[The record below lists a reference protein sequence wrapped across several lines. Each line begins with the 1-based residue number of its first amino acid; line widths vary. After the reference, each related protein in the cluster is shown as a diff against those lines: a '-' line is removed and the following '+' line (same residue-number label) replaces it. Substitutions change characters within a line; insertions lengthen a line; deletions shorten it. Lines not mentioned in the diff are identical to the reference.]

1 MSRKVFV
8 GAVLLFAVLIFGC
21 FEQEVKDDPRFR
33 ADPAQAEKV
42 TGEGFAVPGA
52 EEIDLVED
60 MTGRRNSYRASLKA
74 LIDFYEASGDATKL
88 AWAQREYALM
98 PQYRYLMPG
107 EALKADL
114 QATDSIEVA
123 DELYAEALT
132 LYKEAGGLLIIV
144 DEEKLRV
151 SLSKFNLLIE
161 NYPSSDKI
169 DDAAYKAGRIY
180 NYFQDYEIA
189 AVYFQRAFQWD
200 KNTPYPARFRA
211 AYILDRRLNMKVEA
225 LVLYQLSLEKE
236 SRYEDNAEFA
246 RRRVRNLT
254 RPMKQEDE
262 EDEPEEEA
270 EGEEAKS

>member
-1 MSRKVFV
+1 MSRKVFI

-42 TGEGFAVPGA
+42 TGEGFMVPGA
-52 EEIDLVED
+52 EEIDLVEN
-60 MTGRRNSYRASLKA
+60 MAGHRNSYRASLKA
-74 LIDFYEASGDATKL
+74 LIDFYEEAGDATKL

-114 QATDSIEVA
+114 QATDSIDAA
-123 DELYAEALT
+123 DELYAEAVA
-132 LYKEAGGLLIIV
+132 LYEEAGGLVIIV
-144 DEEKLRV
+144 DERKLRL
-151 SLSKFNLLIE
+151 SLSKFNQVIE

-180 NYFQDYEIA
+180 RHFQDYEIA
-189 AVYFQRAFQWD
+189 VVYFQRVLQWD
-200 KNTPYPARFRA
+200 PNTPYPARFRA
-211 AYILDRRLNMKVEA
+211 AYILDRKLNMKAEA

-236 SRYEDNAEFA
+236 SRYEENAEYA
-246 RRRVRNLT
+246 RRRIRNLT
-254 RPMKQEDE
+254 KPIEQ
-262 EDEPEEEA
+262 EEEF
-270 EGEEAKS
+270 EEETKP

>member
-8 GAVLLFAVLIFGC
+8 GAVLLFTVLIFGC

-33 ADPAQAEKV
+33 ADPAQAEKA
-42 TGEGFAVPGA
+42 TGEGFMVPGA
-52 EEIDLVED
+52 EEVDLVED
-60 MTGRRNSYRASLKA
+60 MAGRRNSYRASLKA
-74 LIDFYEASGDATKL
+74 LIDFYKSAGAATKL
-88 AWAQREYALM
+88 AWAQKEYALM

-123 DELYAEALT
+123 DELYTEAVT
-132 LYKEAGGLLIIV
+132 LYNEAGGLLIIV
-144 DEEKLRV
+144 DEDKLRI
-151 SLSKFNLLIE
+151 SLNKFNLLIE

-180 NYFQDYEIA
+180 KHFRDYEIA

-200 KNTPYPARFRA
+200 ANTPYPTRFMA
-211 AYILDRRLNMKVEA
+211 AYILDHKLNMRGEA

-236 SRYEDNAEFA
+236 SRYDDNAEFA
-246 RRRVRNLT
+246 RRRIRSLT
-254 RPMKQEDE
+254 RPMKQAE
-262 EDEPEEEA
+262 EDEEEA
-270 EGEEAKS
+270 EGEEANP

>member
-21 FEQEVKDDPRFR
+21 FEQGVKDDPRFR
-33 ADPAQAEKV
+33 ADPAQAEKA
-42 TGEGFAVPGA
+42 TGEGFMVPGA
-52 EEIDLVED
+52 EEVDLVED
-60 MTGRRNSYRASLKA
+60 MAGRRNSYRRSLKA
-74 LIDFYEASGDATKL
+74 LIDFYKSAGDATKL

-123 DELYAEALT
+123 DELYTEAVT
-132 LYKEAGGLLIIV
+132 LYNEAGGLLIIV
-144 DEEKLRV
+144 DEDKLRI
-151 SLSKFNLLIE
+151 SLNKFNLLIE

-180 NYFQDYEIA
+180 KHFRDYEIA

-200 KNTPYPARFRA
+200 ANTPYPTRFMA
-211 AYILDRRLNMKVEA
+211 AYILDHKLNMRGEA

-236 SRYEDNAEFA
+236 SRYDDNAEFA
-246 RRRVRNLT
+246 RRRIRSLT
-254 RPMKQEDE
+254 RPMKQAE
-262 EDEPEEEA
+262 EDEEEA
-270 EGEEAKS
+270 EGEEANP

>member
-8 GAVLLFAVLIFGC
+8 GAVLLFAVLISGC
-21 FEQEVKDDPRFR
+21 FKQDVKDDPRFR
-33 ADPAQAEKV
+33 ADPAQAEKAID
-42 TGEGFAVPGA
+42 EGFMVPGA
-52 EEIDLVED
+52 EEVDLVED
-60 MTGRRNSYRASLKA
+60 MAGRRNSYRASLKV
-74 LIDFYEASGDATKL
+74 LINFYEAAGDATKL

-107 EALKADL
+107 EVLKADL

-123 DELYAEALT
+123 DELYAEALA
-132 LYKEAGGLLIIV
+132 LYNEAGGLLIII
-144 DEEKLRV
+144 DENKLRV
-151 SLSKFNLLIE
+151 SLNKFNLLIE

-180 NYFQDYEIA
+180 KYFKDYEIA

-200 KNTPYPARFRA
+200 ANTPYPARFRA
-211 AYILDRRLNMKVEA
+211 AYILDQKLNMKSES

-236 SRYEDNAEFA
+236 SRYEENAKYS
-246 RRRVRNLT
+246 RRRIRSLT
-254 RPMKQEDE
+254 RPMKQAE

-270 EGEEAKS
+270 EGEEAKP